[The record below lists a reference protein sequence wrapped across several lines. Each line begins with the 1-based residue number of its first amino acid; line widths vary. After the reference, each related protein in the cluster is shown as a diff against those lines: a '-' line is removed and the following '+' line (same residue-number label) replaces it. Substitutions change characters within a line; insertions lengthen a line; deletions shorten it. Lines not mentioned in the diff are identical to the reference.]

1 MGTGLHNTQQLPP
14 KEAPVSQKKRSAD
27 SAIQSVQRAATIL
40 RSFTETE
47 AELGVTALSE
57 RLGLHKSTVSRLL
70 STLQQEGF
78 VEQDLE
84 TGKYRLGLGLV
95 SLAGYALEHIDLRRV
110 AQPFLAALA
119 ELTQET
125 INVTVLDGSE
135 CVNIERV
142 ASPRLIRYVGSLGRR
157 TPLHCTST
165 GKVLLA
171 YMTTPEREAIL
182 PKKLTRYTDK
192 TIIDRQVLEEVLVGV
207 RAQGYAV
214 AREEFEE
221 DLTAMAVPICNHLGR
236 VAATVSISGPTY
248 RLEPEKLLSFVEPLR
263 ETARKISM
271 QLGCPAG
278 NGSAN
283 SD

>member
-1 MGTGLHNTQQLPP
+1 MMREIHMP
-14 KEAPVSQKKRSAD
+14 QKKRS
-27 SAIQSVQRAATIL
+27 SNSGIQSVQRAATIL
-40 RSFTETE
+40 RSFTEAE
-47 AELGVTALSE
+47 AELGVTTLSE

-70 STLQQEGF
+70 STLLQEGF
-78 VEQDLE
+78 VEQNSE

-95 SLAGYALEHIDLRRV
+95 SLAGYALEHIDLRRI
-110 AQPFLAALA
+110 AHPHLTSLA

-142 ASPRLIRYVGSLGRR
+142 ASPRLIRYVGSMGRR

-171 YMTTPEREAIL
+171 YMTPLERDAVL

-192 TIIDRQVLEEVLVGV
+192 TIVDRRVLEEALVQI
-207 RAQGYAV
+207 RAQGYAI

-221 DLTAMAVPICNHLGR
+221 DLTAIAAPICNHLGR
-236 VAATVSISGPTY
+236 VVATVSISGPTY
-248 RLEPEKLLSFVEPLR
+248 RLEADKIRTYVEPLH
-263 ETARKISM
+263 ETARRISV

-278 NGSAN
+278 NGHLKG
-283 SD
+283 

>member
-1 MGTGLHNTQQLPP
+1 LIT
-14 KEAPVSQKKRSAD
+14 KEASVPQKKRSTNTG
-27 SAIQSVQRAATIL
+27 IQSVQRAATIL

-47 AELGVTALSE
+47 AELGVTTLSE

-70 STLQQEGF
+70 STLHHEGF
-78 VEQDLE
+78 VEQNAE

-95 SLAGYALEHIDLRRV
+95 SLAGYALEHIDLRRI
-110 AQPFLAALA
+110 AQPHLAALA

-142 ASPRLIRYVGSLGRR
+142 ASPRLIRYVGSIGRR

-171 YMTTPEREAIL
+171 YMTPPEQDALL
-182 PKKLTRYTDK
+182 PKKLTRYTAK
-192 TIIDRQVLEEVLVGV
+192 TIVDRQTLEQMLIQV

-221 DLTAMAVPICNHLGR
+221 DLTAVAAPICNHISR
-236 VAATVSISGPTY
+236 VIATVSISGPTY
-248 RLEPEKLLSFVEPLR
+248 RLETGKIETFLKPLQ
-263 ETARKISM
+263 ETARKIST
-271 QLGCPAG
+271 QLGCPAH
-278 NGSAN
+278 NGHI
-283 SD
+283 

>member
-1 MGTGLHNTQQLPP
+1 
-14 KEAPVSQKKRSAD
+14 VSQKKRSTD

-40 RSFTETE
+40 RSFTEAE
-47 AELGVTALSE
+47 AELGVTTLSE

-78 VEQDLE
+78 VEQDAE

-95 SLAGYALEHIDLRRV
+95 SLAGFALEHIDLRRL
-110 AQPFLAALA
+110 AQPHLNTLA

-125 INVTVLDGSE
+125 INVTILDGNE

-142 ASPRLIRYVGSLGRR
+142 ASPRLIRYVGSVGRR

-171 YMTTPEREAIL
+171 HMTPQERQVIL
-182 PKKLTRYTDK
+182 PKTLTRYTEK
-192 TIIDRQVLEEVLVGV
+192 TIVDHQVLEEALAQV

-214 AREEFEE
+214 AREEFQE
-221 DLTAMAVPICNHLGR
+221 DLTAIAAPICNHLGR
-236 VAATVSISGPTY
+236 VIATVSVSGPTY
-248 RLEPEKLLSFVEPLR
+248 RMESNKIEVFVNPLR
-263 ETARKISM
+263 EAARKIST
-271 QLGCPAG
+271 QLGCPTT
-278 NGSAN
+278 NGHAAKA
-283 SD
+283 

>member
-1 MGTGLHNTQQLPP
+1 MSAT
-14 KEAPVSQKKRSAD
+14 KRSTD
-27 SAIQSVQRAATIL
+27 SGIQSVQRAAAIL
-40 RSFTETE
+40 RSFTEAE
-47 AELGVTALSE
+47 AELGVTAISE

-70 STLQQEGF
+70 STLLQEGF
-78 VEQDLE
+78 VEQNRE

-110 AQPFLAALA
+110 AHPHLLNLA

-125 INVTVLDGSE
+125 INVTILDGAE

-171 YMTTPEREAIL
+171 YMTPAERDAVL
-182 PKKLTRYTDK
+182 PPKLTRYTAK
-192 TIIDRQVLEEVLVGV
+192 TIVDRQALEQALVQI
-207 RAQGYAV
+207 RAQGYGV

-221 DLTAMAVPICNHLGR
+221 DLTAIAAPICNHLGR
-236 VAATVSISGPTY
+236 VVATVSISGPTY
-248 RLEPEKLLSFVEPLR
+248 RLEADKIEAFGGPLR
-263 ETARKISM
+263 ETARKISA
-271 QLGCPAG
+271 QLGCPDNNG
-278 NGSAN
+278 HSRNGSSIDPRDA
-283 SD
+283 DEGK

>member
-1 MGTGLHNTQQLPP
+1 MHNTQQLPL
-14 KEAPVSQKKRSAD
+14 KEASVPQKKRSTD

-40 RSFTETE
+40 RSFTATE

-78 VEQDLE
+78 VEQDVE

-110 AQPFLAALA
+110 AHPFLAALA

-135 CVNIERV
+135 CVNIERA
-142 ASPRLIRYVGSLGRR
+142 ASPRLIRYVGSMGRR

-171 YMTTPEREAIL
+171 YMSPAERDAVL
-182 PKKLTRYTDK
+182 PQKLTRYTDK
-192 TIIDRQVLEEVLVGV
+192 TIVDHQILEEVLVQV

-221 DLTAMAVPICNHLGR
+221 DLTAMAAPICNHLGR
-236 VAATVSISGPTY
+236 VVATISISGPTY
-248 RLEPEKLLSFVEPLR
+248 RLEPEKVTAFVEPLR
-263 ETARKISM
+263 ETARKIST
-271 QLGCPAG
+271 QLGCPAR
-278 NGSAN
+278 NGYPN
-283 SD
+283 GD